1 MQTQLFQEGS
11 ELLAGR
17 LYDFSRTHDPVNP
30 QCYQKFVGM
39 LHEFKEGDT
48 ICFWTKNPEKVLSMY
63 RSLLDILRKRGV
75 LILFMIST
83 NFYKGIVKNGY
94 EVGSLIEP
102 GVPAEIHLES
112 LVEYLSE
119 KHIQLRFD
127 PLIPEFMSMS
137 QVEKVLKLA
146 QSIHANKVIVNFI
159 APKYNSALMRLEDML
174 GITGFVD
181 DKEKVRVLT
190 KLRDMFAQSSSSET
204 RPIKIAVCA
213 ESHTFAESIEGILPA
228 RCSDPEWLASLG
240 YTVKGGKHSRTGCGC
255 FYTKSISCTG
265 KCEHGCVYCYSNKC

>member
-1 MQTQLFQEGS
+1 MQSQLFQEDS
-11 ELLAGR
+11 ELLVGR

-63 RSLLDILRKRGV
+63 RPLFDILRARGV

-83 NFYKGIVKNGY
+83 NFYKGIVKKGQ
-94 EVGSLIEP
+94 EIGSLIEP
-102 GVPAEIHLES
+102 GVPAEIHLDS

-127 PLIPEFMSMS
+127 PLIPEFMSME
-137 QVEKVLKLA
+137 QVNKVLSLA
-146 QSIHANKVIVNFI
+146 QSIHAEKVIVNFI
-159 APKYNSALMRLEDML
+159 APKYNSALTRLEDSL
-174 GITGFVD
+174 GITGIVD

-190 KLRDMFAQSSSSET
+190 KLRDMFN
-204 RPIKIAVCA
+204 PIKIAVCA
-213 ESHTFAESIEGILPA
+213 ESHKFAEEIEGLLPA
-228 RCSDPEWLASLG
+228 RCSDPMWLASLG
-240 YTVKGGKHSRTGCGC
+240 YSVKGGKHSRSGCGC
-255 FYTKSISCTG
+255 FYSKSISCTG
-265 KCEHGCVYCYSNKC
+265 QCEHHCVYCYSNKC